1 MCVCVSL
8 TRGSGQA
15 VALVLVHTVDAAP
28 SILARVTLT
37 LINLLAADL
46 THVPR
51 VTLAREHSNAVL
63 TLSVVTA
70 LWVTVVDVLR
80 TQETCET

>member
-1 MCVCVSL
+1 MQIILRVTWNACVCL

-15 VALVLVHTVDAAP
+15 LALVLVDTVDTAP
-28 SILARVTLT
+28 SVLARVALT
-37 LINLLAADL
+37 LVNLLAADL

-63 TLSVVTA
+63 TLSIVTA
-70 LWVTVVDVLR
+70 LWVTVVDVL
-80 TQETCET
+80 